1 MSQTEPVILVT
12 NAISAKTE
20 QLTLKYIDPQARVV
34 FSNGDPA
41 VLEQYLPQAQVLITS
56 TKGISPEMLEAAA
69 ECRYIQ
75 KYGAGVNNIAIPQAT
90 LRHIPVGNTPAT
102 NSRSVAEAALTL
114 ILAVYKQVVR
124 GHNALVQDGA
134 WLKTVLRDDNHELT
148 GKTVGIVGMGNIGQN
163 LVALLKGFGCRI
175 VYYDVIRQSPEREQA
190 LGIAYQELDELLAQ
204 ADVVSLHCPLV
215 DQTRH
220 MIDARRLALMKPE
233 AVLVNC
239 ARGGVVD
246 EQALYQA
253 LKERRLLGAGIDTFE
268 REPADRTNPLCSLDN
283 VTLSPHNGGGTVEA
297 VEHVVQ
303 KAAENINSI
312 IRDGTIAQPSYLVN
326 AQALAAASVS

>member
-1 MSQTEPVILVT
+1 MSQTQPVVLVT
-12 NAISAKTE
+12 DPISAKTQ
-20 QLTLKYIDPQARVV
+20 QLTLQYIDPQAKVV
-34 FSNGDPA
+34 FSNGDQA
-41 VLEQYLPQAQVLITS
+41 VLAEYLPQAQVLITS
-56 TKGISPEMLEAAA
+56 TKGISPEMLQAAG

-90 LRHIPVGNTPAT
+90 RRRIPVGNTPAT

-124 GHNALVQDGA
+124 GHNALAREGR

-163 LVALLKGFGCRI
+163 LVALLQGFRCR
-175 VYYDVIRQSPEREQA
+175 VLYYDAFRLSPEREQA
-190 LGIAYQELDELLAQ
+190 LGVTYLELDELLAQ
-204 ADVVSLHCPLV
+204 SDVVSLHVPLL
-215 DQTRH
+215 DETRH

-233 AVLVNC
+233 AVLINC

-246 EQALYQA
+246 ERALYQA

-268 REPADRTNPLCSLDN
+268 KEPADQNNPLCSLDN

-297 VEHVVQ
+297 VEKVVQ

-312 IRDGTIAQPSYLVN
+312 LRDGTIAQSAYLVN
-326 AQALAAASVS
+326 GRELAEESQ